1 MNNKLDTRDRFIKT
15 ASRLFQVQG
24 YHATGLNEI
33 LKESGAPRGSFYYHF
48 PKGKEELALEAIKLS
63 SETIQSDIKNTLE
76 KLSDPI
82 EAIQAQIE
90 KIAEFIT
97 KEERMQDLSISLL
110 ALETYSSSECLREAC
125 KSAFISFVNI
135 YVGKL
140 MQAGINEEKAHEL
153 SLVIQSM
160 IEGAI
165 TISLAQKDG
174 TPLFAAAKQVSVL
187 LSTKY

>member
-15 ASRLFQVQG
+15 ASRIFQIQG

-33 LKESGAPRGSFYYHF
+33 LKESKAPRGSFYYHF
-48 PKGKEELALEAIKLS
+48 PNGKEELALEAIKLS
-63 SETIQSDIKNTLE
+63 SENIQRDIKNTLE
-76 KLSDPI
+76 RFSNPI

-97 KEERMQDLSISLL
+97 KEERIQDLSISLL
-110 ALETYSSSECLREAC
+110 SLETYSLSESLREAC
-125 KSAFISFVNI
+125 KSAFLSFGNI
-135 YVGKL
+135 YVEKL
-140 MQAGINEEKAHEL
+140 IQVGFDEEKAYEL

-174 TPLFAAAKQVSVL
+174 TPLLAVAKQVSVL
-187 LSTKY
+187 LSGKS